1 MTIEKNYNKGGR
13 PPKTALALLYKLEN
27 ATKEPVATN
36 RKIEELTREFEEK
49 YLTK

>member
-1 MTIEKNYNKGGR
+1 VI
-13 PPKTALALLYKLEN
+13 ASLYKLEN
-27 ATKEPVATN
+27 ATKELVATN